1 MNLGRPGHA
10 EIIFAAKVT
19 RKTPGTFSTRL
30 LNRADQVTVNLS
42 FRHSR
47 IKITTRKTARC
58 GSRSWST
65 TRVTWAASGAWST
78 WTNCPPKRVHATP
91 A

>member
-1 MNLGRPGHA
+1 MDTGHQHA

-30 LNRADQVTVNLS
+30 LNRADQVTLNLS

-47 IKITTRKTARC
+47 IKIYL
-58 GSRSWST
+58 
-65 TRVTWAASGAWST
+65 
-78 WTNCPPKRVHATP
+78 NYLQP
-91 A
+91 